1 MTAPIFGG
9 AAFRV
14 SVRAL
19 HAALRRAANQ
29 GLKDAVEAA
38 ANSARSTPLFNDVT
52 GALRN
57 SITERVGDLE
67 GEVAANAKHARF
79 VECGTDPHEITPR
92 RKQALRFVQN
102 GRVVF
107 ASRVMHPGTKARPF
121 MGTAADVG
129 QQVLDYGVD
138 YYVSEAV
145 ASFNVSGS

>member
-1 MTAPIFGG
+1 VTAPIFDG

-38 ANSARSTPLFNDVT
+38 AKSARDTSLFNDVT
-52 GALRN
+52 GALRK

-67 GEVAANAKHARF
+67 GDVSANTKYARY

-138 YYVSEAV
+138 YYVGEAV

>member
-1 MTAPIFGG
+1 MTAPIFDG

-67 GEVAANAKHARF
+67 GEVAAGAKHARF
-79 VECGTDPHEITPR
+79 VECGTDLHEITPK

-138 YYVSEAV
+138 YYVGEAV
-145 ASFNVSGS
+145 ASFNASGS